1 MDELG
6 ALRKL
11 LVIFVDW
18 DKVIDRENLSDE
30 VKPDGESYIFQVLSG
45 GQYA

>member
-6 ALRKL
+6 ALRKH

-30 VKPDGESYIFQVLSG
+30 VKPDSEIYIFQVLSG

>member
-6 ALRKL
+6 ALRKH
-11 LVIFVDW
+11 LVIFVGGDT
-18 DKVIDRENLSDE
+18 VMDRENLSDE
-30 VKPDGESYIFQVLSG
+30 VKPDVEIYIFQVLSG

>member
-6 ALRKL
+6 ALRKH
-11 LVIFVDW
+11 LVIFVDG
-18 DKVIDRENLSDE
+18 DRGMDRENLSDE
-30 VKPDGESYIFQVLSG
+30 VKPDGEIYIFQVLSG